1 MVIVAG
7 ARAHGRGPIRVAA
20 CPGLR
25 AAPGLDF
32 QAWRTAPKTRDEPIV
47 AENPA
52 DTTLP
57 ASFAEL
63 ELSDAARA
71 AVEALGWT
79 TPTPIQAKGIPPAME
94 GRDVVGIAQ
103 TGTGKTG
110 AFMLP
115 TLERIRAGGGLQAL
129 ILCPTR
135 ELAQQVAEDT
145 AALARGTSIRTSAIY
160 GGVGYGP
167 QNDALRERFEIIVAT
182 PGRFIDQMRRGNAD
196 LGSVRFFIL
205 DEADRMLDMGFRP
218 QIEEVMRGVPRDRQ
232 TMLFSA
238 TMPHG
243 VHDLALRI
251 TRDAIWV
258 EAAPS
263 GTTASGIDEVVYS
276 VKPEK
281 KPDLLLHL
289 LSDPA
294 WDHVLVFTRTK
305 AGADVLEARLGRQ
318 GISTDVMH
326 SDRAMR
332 ERTGALERF
341 ATGKVRVLV
350 ATDIA
355 QRGLDVEGISHVV
368 NYDVP
373 LDPEDY
379 VHRIGRTGRA
389 GALGTAVTFVT
400 AADLGHYR
408 SLENHL
414 GRHLPREHLPE
425 FDYAGAPSADASHT
439 STRGRHSRSPRGLGS
454 KLGEQLSPE
463 ELADLLKF

>member
-1 MVIVAG
+1 LYRIVSD
-7 ARAHGRGPIRVAA
+7 
-20 CPGLR
+20 
-25 AAPGLDF
+25 LDPDI
-32 QAWRTAPKTRDEPIV
+32 T
-47 AENPA
+47 
-52 DTTLP
+52 
-57 ASFAEL
+57 FAQL
-63 ELSDAARA
+63 ELSEAARA
-71 AVEALGWT
+71 AVEALGWIH
-79 TPTPIQAKGIPPAME
+79 PTPIQRKAIPPAMQ
-94 GRDVVGIAQ
+94 GKDVVGIAQ

-145 AALARGTSIRTSAIY
+145 EALSKGTSIRTAAIY
-160 GGVGYGP
+160 GGVKYGP
-167 QNDALRERFEIIVAT
+167 QNDALSEGYEIIAAT

-196 LGSVRFFIL
+196 LATVRFFIL

-218 QIEEVMRGVPRDRQ
+218 QIEEVMRGVPRGRQ

-251 TRDAIWV
+251 TQDAVWV

-263 GTTASGIDEVVYS
+263 GTTASGIEEVVYS

-289 LSDPA
+289 LSQPG
-294 WDHVLVFTRTK
+294 WDQVLVFTRTK
-305 AGADVLEARLGRQ
+305 AGADVLEARLERQ
-318 GISTDVMH
+318 GIRTDVMH

-332 ERTGALERF
+332 ERTGALGDF
-341 ATGKVRVLV
+341 ASGKVRVLV

-368 NYDVP
+368 NFDVP
-373 LDPEDY
+373 MDPEDY

-400 AADLGHYR
+400 AGDLGR
-408 SLENHL
+408 LKSLEHHL
-414 GRHLPREHLPE
+414 GRSLAREHLPD
-425 FDYAGAPSADASHT
+425 FDYAGTPRAET
-439 STRGRHSRSPRGLGS
+439 STSPTRGRHSRSPRGLGAR
-454 KLGEQLSPE
+454 LGQQLSPE
-463 ELADLLKF
+463 ELAELLKFK

>member
-1 MVIVAG
+1 VTDV
-7 ARAHGRGPIRVAA
+7 
-20 CPGLR
+20 
-25 AAPGLDF
+25 D
-32 QAWRTAPKTRDEPIV
+32 RTEP
-47 AENPA
+47 
-52 DTTLP
+52 LP
-57 ASFAEL
+57 AVRTFREL
-63 ELSDAARA
+63 QLSEERLAAL
-71 AVEALGWT
+71 EALGWLI
-79 TPTPIQAKGIPPAME
+79 PTPIQWRAIPPALD

-110 AFMLP
+110 AFMIP
-115 TLERIRAGGGLQAL
+115 VLERIEPGGGLQAL
-129 ILCPTR
+129 ALCPTR

-145 AALARGTSIRTSAIY
+145 VALARGTTVRCEAIY

-167 QNDALRERFEIIVAT
+167 QIKALSEGFEVISAT
-182 PGRFIDQMRRGNAD
+182 PGRFIDHLKRGNVDASR
-196 LGSVRFFIL
+196 LGFLIL

-218 QIEEVMRGVPRDRQ
+218 QIEEVMRKLPSGRR

-243 VHDLALRI
+243 VHDLALRL
-251 TRDAIWV
+251 TREPAWV

-263 GTTASGIDEVVYS
+263 GTTASGIAELVYS

-289 LSDPA
+289 LESPE

-305 AGADVLEARLGRQ
+305 AGADVLEARLERQ
-318 GISTDVMH
+318 GIRTDVMH
-326 SDRAMR
+326 SDRQMKH
-332 ERTGALERF
+332 RTRALDHF

-379 VHRIGRTGRA
+379 VHRVGRTGRA
-389 GALGTAVTFVT
+389 GAEGTAVTFVT
-400 AADLGHYR
+400 ASDLGALKT
-408 SLENHL
+408 LENHL
-414 GRHLPREHLPE
+414 SRRIERVHLTD
-425 FDYAGAPSADASHT
+425 FDYAGTPRTEAGSST
-439 STRGRHSRSPRGLGS
+439 TRGRHSRAPRGMGS
-454 KLGEQLSPE
+454 RDVGDLSPE
-463 ELADLLKF
+463 ELEKLLGSN